1 MILALDIGGSFIKA
15 AWSSEP
21 GSLSPLGRIATPSS
35 SLDAFIA
42 ALAELVAAAPVR
54 PRALAI
60 SLTGVVD
67 RDSGRLTCA
76 NIPALHQT
84 ILAPVLE
91 TALELPALIANDAD
105 CFALAEAV
113 YGAGRGRHVVFGV
126 ILGSGVG
133 GGLVSGGSLVNSAGG
148 FAGEWG
154 HGAFLPAVAGDPAEL
169 VPAFD
174 CGCGRKG
181 CLNTVGGARGLETLH
196 RHLHGKEADSHAILS
211 AWEANDPSAARTV
224 DIYSDLVARLLAL
237 AINITGAEIA
247 PVGGGLANSD
257 KLLSNIDR
265 KTKPGVL
272 GVSHR
277 PLVVRA
283 QCGPDAG
290 LIGAAALGW
299 SEGAYERNSA
309 GSVRG

>member
-15 AWSSEP
+15 AWSSAP
-21 GSLSPLGRIATPSS
+21 GSLAPLGRVATPSR

-42 ALAELVAAAPVR
+42 ALAELAAAAPAR
-54 PRALAI
+54 PKALAI

-84 ILAPVLE
+84 ILAP
-91 TALELPALIANDAD
+91 ALEAALGLPALIANDAD
-105 CFALAEAV
+105 CFALAEAAE
-113 YGAGRGRHVVFGV
+113 GAGRGRHVVFGV

-133 GGLVSGGSLVNSAGG
+133 GGLVSGGRLVNSAGG

-154 HGAFLPAVAGDPAEL
+154 HGAFLPAVAGDPPVL
-169 VPAFD
+169 IPAFE
-174 CGCGRKG
+174 CGCGREG
-181 CLNTVGGARGLETLH
+181 CLNTVGGARGLEALH

-211 AWEANDPSAARTV
+211 AWEAADVAAGRTV

-247 PVGGGLANSD
+247 PVGGGLANSE

>member
-21 GSLSPLGRIATPSS
+21 GSLSDLGKVATPSA
-35 SLDAFIA
+35 SLDAFID
-42 ALAELVAAAPVR
+42 ALVELVAAAPAQ
-54 PRALAI
+54 PEALAI

-76 NIPALHQT
+76 NIPALHQM
-84 ILAPVLE
+84 ILGPRLEEALGLPV
-91 TALELPALIANDAD
+91 LIANDAD
-105 CFALAEAV
+105 CFALAEAAH
-113 YGAGRGRHVVFGV
+113 GAGRGRHVVFGV

-133 GGLVSGGSLVNSAGG
+133 GGLVSGGRLVNSAGG

-154 HGAFLPAVAGDPAEL
+154 HGAFLPAVAGDPPEL
-169 VPAFD
+169 IPAFD
-174 CGCGRKG
+174 CGCGRMG

-196 RHLHGKEADSHAILS
+196 RHLHGLVADSREILS
-211 AWEANDPSAARTV
+211 AWEADDPAAARTV
-224 DIYSDLVARLLAL
+224 DVYSDLVARLLAL

-272 GVSHR
+272 GVSDR

-299 SEGAYERNSA
+299 SVSAYERNSA
-309 GSVRG
+309 GSVRR

>member
-15 AWSSEP
+15 AWSPEP
-21 GSLSPLGRIATPSS
+21 GKLEPIGRIATPSD
-35 SLDAFIA
+35 SLDAFVSAIVD
-42 ALAELVAAAPVR
+42 LTKAAPSS
-54 PRALAI
+54 PQALAI
-60 SLTGVVD
+60 SLTGIVD

-84 ILAPVLE
+84 ILAP
-91 TALELPALIANDAD
+91 ALEAALGLPVLIANDAD
-105 CFALAEAV
+105 CFALAEAAR
-113 YGAGRGRHVVFGV
+113 GAGRGRHVVFGV

-133 GGLVSGGSLVNSAGG
+133 GGLVSGGRLVNSAGG
-148 FAGEWG
+148 YAGEWG
-154 HGAFLPAVAGDPAEL
+154 HGAFLPAVAGDPPERI
-169 VPAFD
+169 PAFE

-181 CLNTVGGARGLETLH
+181 CLNTVGGARGLEALH
-196 RHLHGKEADSHAILS
+196 RHLHGTNADSHAILA
-211 AWEANDPSAARTV
+211 AWEADDPAAARTV

-247 PVGGGLANSD
+247 PVGGGLANSE

-272 GVSHR
+272 GVSER
-277 PLVVRA
+277 PLVVQA

-299 SEGAYERNSA
+299 SMNADERNSA